1 MIQYP
6 PAVTLPMHYMNKNQV
21 QANQMF
27 YQNPI
32 QVTNSNVV
40 HNFNQPS
47 RIPSQIPNQYLNA
60 QTSNQNSMPVS
71 GIASGIKSP
80 EVFSYVSRF

>member
-6 PAVTLPMHYMNKNQV
+6 AAGTLPTHYMSKNQV
-21 QANQMF
+21 QAHQMF

-47 RIPSQIPNQYLNA
+47 RIPSQIQNQYLNVQA
-60 QTSNQNSMPVS
+60 QNQNSMPVS
-71 GIASGIKSP
+71 SYVSGIKTP
-80 EVFSYVSRF
+80 EVFSYVSKF